1 MRRVLVGA
9 CVLALGIAS
18 LTVGAR
24 GATLAEVK
32 KGRGLHICANPEALP
47 FSSDDPARP
56 GVQLELAR
64 KIADALGVK
73 IEVSWVYAPRA
84 ARQAGC
90 EVFMS
95 AAVVP
100 GGSPTSRTPMQLTKP
115 YSGTGYVLLVP
126 RSMNGVKRF
135 EDLQGQKIG
144 VLVHSAA
151 QWELTKR
158 GLVTSPT
165 LTQEEVFE
173 LMLTGEALAGVLPA
187 PYAGWYL
194 KEHPAAP
201 IKIAEEYALE
211 QELRWNLAVGLRN
224 SDQALVDAVSQILER
239 LERDGTIQATFSR
252 YGVPYY
258 PPFPT
263 P

>member
-1 MRRVLVGA
+1 MERILVGA
-9 CVLALGIAS
+9 CVLALGVAS
-18 LTVGAR
+18 WTTGAG

-32 KGRGLHICANPEALP
+32 NGKGLHICANPEALP

-73 IEVSWVYAPRA
+73 TEVSWVYVPRA

-95 AAVVP
+95 TAVVP
-100 GGSPTSRTPMQLTKP
+100 GGSPTSRTPMRVTKP

-126 RSMNGVKRF
+126 RSSNSVKTAK
-135 EDLQGQKIG
+135 DLRGQKIG
-144 VLVHSAA
+144 VLVHSVA

-173 LMLTGEALAGVLPA
+173 LMLTGQAGAGVLPA
-187 PYAGWYL
+187 AYAGWYL
-194 KEHPAAP
+194 KEHPDAP
-201 IKIAEEYALE
+201 VKIAEEYKLE
-211 QELRWNLAVGLRN
+211 PELRWNLAVGLRDA
-224 SDQALVDAVSQILER
+224 DQALVDAVSQILGD
-239 LERDGTIQATFSR
+239 LQRDGTIRAMFAK
-252 YGVPYY
+252 YGIPYY
-258 PPFPT
+258 EPFPT